1 MAISKEE
8 LYDKWSRLGYKG
20 SAEELNGIPLD
31 DLTWCYRKIK
41 QGPVTD
47 TVRKNNL
54 ALLLHAAKEYIEAQE
69 DMYYVALGSG
79 YPYQE
84 SSAFG
89 AKPVD
94 TENFV
99 LRVFSNPDTAI
110 EWADEINHKV
120 HDVLHHANKD
130 IVIATKLGE
139 YQHISPNDAIRQFG
153 VKYLIY
159 GAPVDGRD
167 VRVSVEKLN
176 LPKPNGTDYY
186 AIAPETRALF
196 GALEQSISETRPKTE
211 IENFKS
217 LLTME
222 IPHHLL
228 GYAVD
233 AASLDANQLI
243 PVIYQE
249 GDTSYLDAFT
259 DWTLLREVHKSKDVL
274 AAVGDWEMV
283 ARENMPVY
291 INRWFSIDADLV
303 PKLVIFTERGRMAY
317 EYIAYRYKINT
328 EIESG
333 SSRAIEIL
341 MDIFNV
347 PELWYEFKC
356 GLFTVTGETDTE
368 GNPLPDRV
376 DFKYP
381 EGKLFTVHD
390 YNAKQCEQ
398 SGLCANPAAA
408 YHVLAKLANDAD
420 GSAWEAFTDAR
431 LYE

>member
-1 MAISKEE
+1 MAISREE

-31 DLTWCYRKIK
+31 DLAWCYRKIK

-54 ALLLHAAKEYIEAQE
+54 ALLLQAAKEYIEAQ
-69 DMYYVALGSG
+69 DDLYYVALGSG

-94 TENFV
+94 TENFA

-120 HDVLHHANKD
+120 HDVLHHANED

-196 GALEQSISETRPKTE
+196 GALEQSMSETRPKTE
-211 IENFKS
+211 IENVKS

-317 EYIAYRYKINT
+317 EYIAIKSIQKS
-328 EIESG
+328 EAVQAEPLKSLWI
-333 SSRAIEIL
+333 SSMFRNCG
-341 MDIFNV
+341 MNSNV
-347 PELWYEFKC
+347 VCSL
-356 GLFTVTGETDTE
+356 
-368 GNPLPDRV
+368 
-376 DFKYP
+376 
-381 EGKLFTVHD
+381 
-390 YNAKQCEQ
+390 
-398 SGLCANPAAA
+398 
-408 YHVLAKLANDAD
+408 
-420 GSAWEAFTDAR
+420 
-431 LYE
+431 